1 MTFLKNFENR
11 VTGNTI
17 TQDQANKIKAVINKD
32 ETAKKANTEKTKTMI
47 EQQRKINMASNK
59 INHINHINP
68 LTSIIDNG
76 TITQPQADKIIMKQI
91 YLYHL
96 RNMANI

>member
-1 MTFLKNFENR
+1 MIFSTNFENC
-11 VTGNTI
+11 VTGKTI

-32 ETAKKANTEKTKTMI
+32 EPAKKSNLEKTKTMT
-47 EQQRKINMASNK
+47 EQRRKIYMDSNK
-59 INHINHINP
+59 INHINP
-68 LTSIIDNG
+68 LKTVVDNG

-96 RNMANI
+96 KCMANI

>member
-1 MTFLKNFENR
+1 MIFSTNFKSR
-11 VTGNTI
+11 VTGKTI

-32 ETAKKANTEKTKTMI
+32 EPAKKGNFEKTKTI
-47 EQQRKINMASNK
+47 AKQRIKTYMDSNK
-59 INHINHINP
+59 INHINT
-68 LTSIIDNG
+68 LTSIVDNG

-96 RNMANI
+96 KYMENI